1 MTNLHIFASAEAT
14 SNIDNP
20 WIGLIWLV
28 VLLLGN
34 GFFVGS
40 EFALISARRAQIEP
54 RAKAGSRPAQITI
67 KGMEK
72 ASLLLATGQI
82 GVTVCSLLILV
93 ISEPSVHYLLEGPLA
108 AAGLDGSAVSVVSF
122 GLTLVVVSF
131 LHVVIGEMVPKN
143 ISFSVPERAALVL
156 VPMLYAVAQLLRP
169 IVVALN
175 WSANTLLRMFGV
187 KAVDEAN
194 SAFTLDQVEDI
205 IEHSTREG
213 VLSDTTG
220 ALSNTFEYTEKKVQ
234 DVAVPLARLV
244 AFPETVTP
252 HEIEQ
257 AVAKYGFS
265 RYPLRDEDADLVG
278 YLHLKDVLDLDEDE
292 VNLPFPA
299 KRVRTLISLPATME
313 LEDALA
319 SMRRVGAHMARVFDA
334 QGREVGVLFLED
346 ILEEL
351 VGEVQDA
358 TRRD

>member
-1 MTNLHIFASAEAT
+1 MTNFHIFASIEST

-93 ISEPSVHYLLEGPLA
+93 ISEPSVHHLLEGPLSA
-108 AAGLDGSAVSVVSF
+108 SGLDATAVSAISF

-175 WSANTLLRMFGV
+175 WLANTLLRIFGV

-220 ALSNTFEYTEKKVQ
+220 ALSNTFEFTEKKVQ